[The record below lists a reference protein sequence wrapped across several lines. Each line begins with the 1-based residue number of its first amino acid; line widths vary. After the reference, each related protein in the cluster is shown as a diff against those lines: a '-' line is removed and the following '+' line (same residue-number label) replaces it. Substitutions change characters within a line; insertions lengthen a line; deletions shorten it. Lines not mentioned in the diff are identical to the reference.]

1 MDSDLG
7 ESRESLA
14 NVQSPPGTMLIER
27 HTHECC
33 KGHSCGRAPSNDTAG
48 LSESHSLFNPVQPE
62 AGLITDGARDE
73 IAGVCSAQTIGTVVP
88 HETLHPLVDV
98 VSNCA
103 NGIERLIFGI

>member
-1 MDSDLG
+1 M
-7 ESRESLA
+7 A
-14 NVQSPPGTMLIER
+14 NLNG
-27 HTHECC
+27 HEAGNG
-33 KGHSCGRAPSNDTAG
+33 GHSQGASTVHRTSSTRSNDTAG